1 MQKLPQDPDNDYPG
15 IITDKITETFT
26 HRLRERPP
34 REYSELFDLQ
44 RDYWRKD

>member
-15 IITDKITETFT
+15 IITETFT

-44 RDYWRKD
+44 RDYRRKD